1 MLTTCS
7 AEDLVIHKAFA
18 GRDRDWGDVESVLIR
33 QRLELKLGL
42 VRKELKPL
50 LELKGQPD
58 AMAKLDGLIATVKR
72 RLQAK
77 L

>member
-1 MLTTCS
+1 
-7 AEDLVIHKAFA
+7 
-18 GRDRDWGDVESVLIR
+18 
-33 QRLELKLGL
+33 
-42 VRKELKPL
+42 L